1 MHILQFTS
9 TKTIGHTMGYIK
21 ERNVELT
28 VQVIIVSSRCR
39 KRAFGWLP
47 TCVFL
52 QILSDI

>member
-9 TKTIGHTMGYIK
+9 TKTIGHTVGCVK

-28 VQVIIVSSRCR
+28 MQEIIISSRSR
-39 KRAFGWLP
+39 KRAFGELP

-52 QILSDI
+52 QILSDM